1 MTAQIS
7 EILHY
12 QGRKQRMCT
21 EPLGDSFAL
30 ACIEPRFGSAAP
42 HCQAAIRGG
51 NIPFHFQKCLSNE
64 AHPKIF
70 E

>member
-21 EPLGDSFAL
+21 EPLGDTFAL
-30 ACIEPRFGSAAP
+30 ACIEPRFGVSCTALSSGYPGWQHPFSLSKVSFKRGAP
-42 HCQAAIRGG
+42 Q
-51 NIPFHFQKCLSNE
+51 NF
-64 AHPKIF
+64 
-70 E
+70 